1 MIIQAETAA
10 RIEDA
15 RRLFREY
22 EAWLDVDLCF
32 QSFED
37 ELKNLPGKYAAPTGR
52 LFLALAGEKIAGC
65 IALRKIDDE
74 TCEMKRLFVR
84 EDFRGSG
91 AGKKLIRKLIAD
103 AQEIGYKRMLLDTLP
118 DKMPKA
124 VALYRLY
131 GFREIAPYYEN
142 PHKQTLFMEK
152 KLSPPKDTKTQ
163 ET

>member
-1 MIIQAETAA
+1 MKILQVESFEE
-10 RIEDA
+10 IEEA

-32 QSFED
+32 QSFKE

-52 LFLALAGEKIAGC
+52 LLLAFADEKIAGC

-91 AGKKLIRKLIAD
+91 AGKKLIEKLIAE
-103 AQEIGYKRMLLDTLP
+103 ARALGYKRMLLDTLP

-124 VALYRLY
+124 VALYRFY
-131 GFREIAPYYEN
+131 GFRQIAPYYDN
-142 PHKQTLFMEK
+142 PHKDTLFMEK
-152 KLSPPKDTKTQ
+152 VL
-163 ET
+163 

>member
-1 MIIQAETAA
+1 MKILQVESFEE
-10 RIEDA
+10 IEEA

-32 QSFED
+32 QSFKE

-52 LFLALAGEKIAGC
+52 LLLAFADEKIAGC

-91 AGKKLIRKLIAD
+91 AGKKLIEKLIAE
-103 AQEIGYKRMLLDTLP
+103 ARALGYKRMLLDTLP

-124 VALYRLY
+124 VALYRFY
-131 GFREIAPYYEN
+131 GFCQIVPYYDN
-142 PHKQTLFMEK
+142 PHKDTLFMEK
-152 KLSPPKDTKTQ
+152 VL
-163 ET
+163 